1 MLTFESMEKIAIASG
16 KGGVGKTSITLML
29 AKYLNDKGY
38 KVGLLDAD
46 IYGPNLTELFSE
58 NTQNIKIKHD
68 PNDNKF
74 EPVKLSGLVIN
85 SISFVI
91 DHDKAAIWRGPI
103 LSKAIKQ
110 LYLNTNWGDLDYLL
124 IDMPPGT
131 GDAYL
136 TILNDLDINKAC
148 LITVEDDLCI
158 SDLKR
163 TQALMKKFNVTIL
176 GLIENMSENFDDN
189 GNVIES
195 DRIKAELRENILFSL
210 PRIKR
215 SDFYKEVKQ
224 INKLK
229 KYFPENLLER

>member
-1 MLTFESMEKIAIASG
+1 MLTFECMEKIAIASG

-29 AKYLNDKGY
+29 ANYLKNKGY
-38 KVGLLDAD
+38 RVGLLDAD
-46 IYGPNLTELFSE
+46 IYGPNLTELISDKTE
-58 NTQNIKIKHD
+58 NIKIYHD
-68 PNDNKF
+68 PNENKF
-74 EPVKLSGLVIN
+74 HPIKLSGLVIN

-91 DHDKAAIWRGPI
+91 DKDKAAIWRGPV

-136 TILNDLDINKAC
+136 TILNDLDITKAC
-148 LITVEDDLCI
+148 LVAVEDSSCI

-163 TQALMKKFNVTIL
+163 TQALMSKFNVTTL
-176 GLIENMSENFDDN
+176 GLIENMSENFDEN
-189 GNVIES
+189 GDAIES
-195 DRIKAELRENILFSL
+195 DRIKAELNENILFSL
-210 PRIKR
+210 PRMKR
-215 SDFYKEVKQ
+215 SDFYQELKE

-229 KYFPENLLER
+229 KYFPEKLLEI